1 MGQIWA
7 LEVHA
12 GQVAEGRYQSTGDRP
27 KRFAAD
33 GNAVH
38 RKKLKLTAG
47 MISQE
52 IVVSTLGA

>member
-1 MGQIWA
+1 MGQIWD

-12 GQVAEGRYQSTGDRP
+12 GQVAEGCHQSTGDRP

-38 RKKLKLTAG
+38 RKKFKLMAG